1 MKESDFKLNPIQVSA
16 ETLMD
21 MGGVRNAAIALY
33 DEVVCVQRRT
43 TSSYISYKITEEQN
57 RCFALAKTKI
67 QEALFWVNRAVS
79 YADYDAQIGGIK

>member
-1 MKESDFKLNPIQVSA
+1 MKESNFRLNPIQVSA

-21 MGGVRNAAIALY
+21 MDEVRNAAIALY
-33 DEVVCVQRRT
+33 DEIVHVQRRT
-43 TSSYISYKITEEQN
+43 TTSLASYKIAEEQN

-79 YADYDAQIGGIK
+79 YADCDAQIGGIE